1 VFKIRTKHLNTF
13 LDDFAEQ
20 HLSRVGKWIVTGD
33 IRPVEGSRTGKMGS
47 FWAGGKKEVYD
58 EISSFRSGTR
68 SHVDNDVEGA
78 LWQSRW
84 ATLRGFVSLPG
95 LKYTADMTRD
105 ETGDDAMRP

>member
-33 IRPVEGSRTGKMGS
+33 IRAVEGSRTGKMGS

-58 EISSFRSGTR
+58 EISSFRSVLDLMSTMM
-68 SHVDNDVEGA
+68 SKEHSD
-78 LWQSRW
+78 SRD
-84 ATLRGFVSLPG
+84 GLPC
-95 LKYTADMTRD
+95 
-105 ETGDDAMRP
+105 GDLYPYQG

>member
-1 VFKIRTKHLNTF
+1 MLQVLEDQIIPFPSVFKIRTKHLNTF

-78 LWQSRW
+78 L
-84 ATLRGFVSLPG
+84 
-95 LKYTADMTRD
+95 
-105 ETGDDAMRP
+105 